1 MIISKNRLNISLVIL
16 SVCFLALGGI
26 FVKLSHLSPISTGM
40 YRVLFS
46 LPLLY
51 PFAKKRDVSRK
62 QILLMMF
69 SGLFLAM
76 DLLLWNLS
84 FSMTT
89 VANANLLANLVP
101 FTIIPASWFFFKQKI
116 PLPFFVGLIIT
127 LIGLFLLMKG
137 KVLPNESSY
146 TGDALAFITSIFYAG
161 FLLVVYSLRSKV
173 DALTIMY
180 YSAFG
185 SLIILLPAS
194 FIFEGIQYPVNLRDW
209 WPLICLALFSQVLGQ
224 GGMSYCL
231 GKITPLLASILVLTQ
246 PVISAIYAWFIF
258 HENLS
263 PLEILAMFIILA
275 GIFLSKKATG

>member
-1 MIISKNRLNISLVIL
+1 MMITRNSLNISLVIL

-26 FVKLSHLSPISTGM
+26 FVKLSHLSPVSTAM

-51 PFAKKRDVSRK
+51 PFVKRQKVTCK
-62 QILLMMF
+62 QILLMLF
-69 SGLFLAM
+69 SGLFLAI

-89 VANANLLANLVP
+89 VANTNLLANLVP
-101 FTIIPASWFFFKQKI
+101 FTIIPASWFFFKQKV
-116 PLPFFVGLIIT
+116 PLPFFTGLIIT
-127 LIGLFLLMKG
+127 LAGLLLLMKG
-137 KVLPNESSY
+137 KVSPNESSY
-146 TGDALAFITSIFYAG
+146 TGEALAFITSVFYAG
-161 FLLVVYSLRSKV
+161 FLLVVYRLRAKI

-185 SLIILLPAS
+185 SLIILFPAS
-194 FIFEGIQYPVNLRDW
+194 VIFEGIQYPLSLRDW
-209 WPLICLALFSQVLGQ
+209 WPLICLALFSQVSGQ

-258 HENLS
+258 HESLS
-263 PLEILAMFIILA
+263 PLEIFAMLIILT
-275 GIFLSKKATG
+275 GIFLSKKAA